1 MLWQMIGFSKS
12 PIMLVLFIVLMIFP
26 LLFSI
31 AFHEL
36 AHGWTAYKFGDPTA
50 KMMGR
55 LTLNPLKHLDP
66 MGTILM
72 LIIGLGWAKPV
83 VVNMNN
89 IPNPTHQMLVA
100 LAGPASN
107 VLLAVIF
114 AVFMALL
121 NSSTSIPYADFII
134 LFFNVIVT
142 INLGLAIFNL
152 LPIPPMDGS
161 RILAWILPDRLEQE
175 YMKLEPYGMFIL
187 MLILVFN
194 GFTYVFYAANIVK
207 AYLYNFLGVL
217 I

>member
-1 MLWQMIGFSKS
+1 MLWQMINLIKS
-12 PIMLVLFIVLMIFP
+12 PITLILFVVLMIFP

-31 AFHEL
+31 AFHEM
-36 AHGWTAYKFGDPTA
+36 AHGWAAYKFGDPTA

-66 MGTILM
+66 IGTLLL

-83 VVNMNN
+83 IVNMRN
-89 IPNPTHQMLVA
+89 IPNRTHQMLVA

-107 VLLAVIF
+107 FLLALIF
-114 AVFMALL
+114 SLL
-121 NSSTSIPYADFII
+121 IYLLKSSSDIAINQLVMTFLDI
-134 LFFNVIVT
+134 IVT
-142 INLGLAIFNL
+142 INLGLAVFNL

-161 RILAWILPDRLEQE
+161 RILAWILPDSLEYQ

-187 MLILVFN
+187 MLLLGFN
-194 GFTYVFYAANIVK
+194 GFEYIFVAANYIK
-207 AYLYNFLGVL
+207 AALYSFLQV

>member
-1 MLWQMIGFSKS
+1 MLWQMISLIKS
-12 PIMLVLFIVLMIFP
+12 PILLILFVVLMIFP

-31 AFHEL
+31 AFHEM

-66 MGTILM
+66 AGTIL
-72 LIIGLGWAKPV
+72 LFLIGLGWAKPV
-83 VVNMNN
+83 VVNMRN
-89 IPNPTHQMLVA
+89 IPNRTHQMLVA

-107 VLLAVIF
+107 FLLAVIF
-114 AVFMALL
+114 SLIMYVFKILIPFSGSDILL
-121 NSSTSIPYADFII
+121 Y
-134 LFFNVIVT
+134 FFDIIVT
-142 INLGLAIFNL
+142 INLGLAVFNM

-161 RILAWILPDRLEQE
+161 RILAWILPDRLEYE

-187 MLILVFN
+187 MLLLFFK
-194 GFTYVFYAANIVK
+194 GFSYVFMAANYIKMTIYGLLQV
-207 AYLYNFLGVL
+207 

>member
-1 MLWQMIGFSKS
+1 MLLQMIGLIKS
-12 PIMLVLFIVLMIFP
+12 PILFISFIVLMIFP

-36 AHGWTAYKFGDPTA
+36 AHGWSAYKFGDPTA

-55 LTLNPLKHLDP
+55 LTLNPFKHLDP

-72 LIIGLGWAKPV
+72 FVIGLGWAKPV
-83 VVNMNN
+83 IVNMQN
-89 IPNPTHQMLVA
+89 IPNRTHQMLVA
-100 LAGPASN
+100 LAGPMSN
-107 VLLAVIF
+107 FLLAI
-114 AVFMALL
+114 VFSILIALSQHYL
-121 NSSTSIPYADFII
+121 IIPYKEII
-134 LFFNVIVT
+134 ITFFNIIVT

-161 RILAWILPDRLEQE
+161 RILAWILPDRLEYE

-187 MLILVFN
+187 MLLLVFN

-207 AYLYNFLGVL
+207 AYLYNIIGVM
-217 I
+217 